1 MTIAQAFPSPKSGLM
16 SGVEKRRSDFSL
28 PVAVGPIFTWPP
40 QSGLTWVCFLFPL
53 IELDRHISCIQLS
66 EKGSRSCPRKA
77 DGASIKTNQP
87 KLVVQELIGVP
98 FGTCSLPFM
107 FGAQPLAQPA
117 ASVSFY
123 CAIGFSGAT
132 AYVGN
137 ILLRAIEVSALEK
150 RMGALEVLLSNAGNG
165 GNAERPDPTRGPD
178 STR

>member
-1 MTIAQAFPSPKSGLM
+1 M

-28 PVAVGPIFTWPP
+28 PVAVGQIFTWPP
-40 QSGLTWVCFLFPL
+40 QSGLTWFCFLFPL

-98 FGTCSLPFM
+98 FGTGSLPFM
-107 FGAQPLAQPA
+107 FGAQPLAKPA

-123 CAIGFSGAT
+123 CAIGFSDRAQ
-132 AYVGN
+132 AEVVGPSDHLPVELCDY
-137 ILLRAIEVSALEK
+137 LLES
-150 RMGALEVLLSNAGNG
+150 LLSFVSSSRFANRLTDALHPFLG
-165 GNAERPDPTRGPD
+165 RG
-178 STR
+178 